1 MVTGL
6 SHWRGRDLKAVY
18 GKVSSCGRKSE
29 SPTLLKL
36 FSVAICFTIL
46 NDVLVTFGLIGLR
59 LPLQTLGYSYVR
71 SSKGSRIR
79 VLLQEFARYDA
90 YSVVETGELCNLC
103 CSSVYAKPAK
113 RLALA
118 VPQQS
123 SAVFSPTHPP
133 SENHYSTSSP
143 ISSASI

>member
-1 MVTGL
+1 M
-6 SHWRGRDLKAVY
+6 
-18 GKVSSCGRKSE
+18 
-29 SPTLLKL
+29 
-36 FSVAICFTIL
+36 FTIL

-59 LPLQTLGYSYVR
+59 LPLQTLGYVR
-71 SSKGSRIR
+71 SSKGLRTR
-79 VLLQEFARYDA
+79 VLLQEFVRYDA
-90 YSVVETGELCNLC
+90 LSGGELC

-123 SAVFSPTHPP
+123 SAVFSPTHPS